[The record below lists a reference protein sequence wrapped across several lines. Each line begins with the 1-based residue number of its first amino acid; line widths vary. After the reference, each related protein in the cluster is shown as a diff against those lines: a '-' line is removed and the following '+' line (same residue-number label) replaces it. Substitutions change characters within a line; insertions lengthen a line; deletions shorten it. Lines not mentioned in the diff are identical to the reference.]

1 MLHYADGTQKEL
13 AIDYGRDV
21 RNWWAKDDPKQATE
35 RAVVAWTGTNPV
47 AADRKT
53 TLRLYQRTWDNPLP
67 EAEVT
72 RLDFVSKMAKS
83 APFLIAITVE

>member
-1 MLHYADGTQKEL
+1 MSGVLESQ
-13 AIDYGRDV
+13 
-21 RNWWAKDDPKQATE
+21 
-35 RAVVAWTGTNPV
+35 
-47 AADRKT
+47 KT

-83 APFLIAITVE
+83 APFLIAITLE

>member
-1 MLHYADGTQKEL
+1 M
-13 AIDYGRDV
+13 AILYDRDV
-21 RNWWAKDDPKQATE
+21 RNWWVKDDCKQETE
-35 RAVVAWTGTNPV
+35 RAVVAWTDTNPV
-47 AADRKT
+47 AESAKT

-83 APFLIAITVE
+83 APFPIAITLE